1 MVDALK
7 REVNSSTV
15 GAAKSDW
22 RMFLVACG
30 EIGFGDLIWETERGR
45 PFGMSKAKLSRASRR
60 EEEECLE
67 EDEECLDEEEECLD
81 EDEDLLEEEC
91 LEELELLDER
101 LEDFSLGTSRMFNT
115 RPVVGSVVEETAGSW
130 ETWYP
135 SMM

>member
-1 MVDALK
+1 
-7 REVNSSTV
+7 
-15 GAAKSDW
+15 
-22 RMFLVACG
+22 VACG

-45 PFGMSKAKLSRASRR
+45 PFGISMAKLSRRDSRR
-60 EEEECLE
+60 EEEEECLE
-67 EDEECLDEEEECLD
+67 DEECLD

-101 LEDFSLGTSRMFNT
+101 LEDFSDFSLGTSRMFNT

>member
-45 PFGMSKAKLSRASRR
+45 PFGMSKAKLSRRVSRR

-67 EDEECLDEEEECLD
+67 EDEECLDEEE
-81 EDEDLLEEEC
+81 DLLEEEC
-91 LEELELLDER
+91 LEELELLEER

-115 RPVVGSVVEETAGSW
+115 RPVVGSVVEEVAGSW
-130 ETWYP
+130 ETW
-135 SMM
+135 

>member
-22 RMFLVACG
+22 RMCLVACG

-45 PFGMSKAKLSRASRR
+45 PFGMSTAKLSRRDSRR
-60 EEEECLE
+60 ELEECLLSREEECLE
-67 EDEECLDEEEECLD
+67 EDE
-81 EDEDLLEEEC
+81 DLLDEC
-91 LEELELLDER
+91 LEELELLEDL